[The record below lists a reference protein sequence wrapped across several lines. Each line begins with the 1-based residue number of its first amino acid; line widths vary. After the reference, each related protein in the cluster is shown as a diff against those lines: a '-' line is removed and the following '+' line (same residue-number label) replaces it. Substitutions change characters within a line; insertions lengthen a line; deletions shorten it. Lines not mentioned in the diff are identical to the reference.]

1 MRILSNK
8 LQQLKHDNSNHKCER
23 CWATKNINL
32 YPRSNF
38 LDNEVKGFVILCDR
52 CKETAPK
59 GGCNITVFDK
69 LFLIFASS
77 KELIQYYDAKNES
90 EALELWCNEHGFDI
104 SIFETNDKEISQEEQ
119 SYKIKEIY
127 VPVGYDMGDGK
138 LVIKKEEAEIVQ
150 EIFQSYLSG
159 NTMERIAREIRKSNA
174 KTQELNLS
182 KVREILKDPVYAGYI
197 LKGNEYVK
205 ESHEPIVERETF
217 NTVQQRIVR
226 NIRNPKYLYEPLI
239 LGD

>member
-8 LQQLKHDNSNHKCER
+8 LQQLKHDNSNYKCER

-52 CKETAPK
+52 CKEAAPK

-69 LFLIFASS
+69 LFLKFASS

-119 SYKIKEIY
+119 SYKIKEIH

-138 LVIKKEEAEIVQ
+138 LVIKKEEAEMVQ